1 MEKGKDAWE
10 GKQEVATEAA
20 KKHGRKTRP
29 RNSGRKEFWSR
40 KWGTHT
46 AQPLNRGAALRGQ
59 SWEPRAG

>member
-46 AQPLNRGAALRGQ
+46 AKKQLSSKVPTGFWSPG
-59 SWEPRAG
+59 SYW